1 MVTWQVNGGVGPR
14 SPDSESYA
22 LPALSPRLLAS
33 HLVPVCPLPWRHLTA
48 VTVITDSYARST
60 HRLLGE
66 HGNFHLAPA
75 QVFGVRR
82 EVVLAA
88 HLRKK
93 VVIASR

>member
-14 SPDSESYA
+14 FTDSYA
-22 LPALSPRLLAS
+22 LPALLPRLLAS
-33 HLVPVCPLPWRHLTA
+33 HLVPVCPLSWRHLMA
-48 VTVITDSYARST
+48 VTVITDSYTRST

-66 HGNFHLAPA
+66 HGNFHIAPA
-75 QVFGVRR
+75 QVFGVR